1 MDLRIDIVSFPL
13 EKPFAITGHVFETT
27 DTVRV
32 TLTGNGVSGHG
43 EAVGVYY
50 LDETAESMAAQLAT
64 VAESMH
70 NLDGE
75 SPGESPGSSIGE
87 SIQALLPPGGARNAL
102 DCAWWDYRAKAR
114 GQSIWEL
121 LALTPREL
129 TTVFTLGIA
138 EPPVMAER
146 ATDARRFPHLKL
158 KLDGDRPVERLEA
171 VRGARPDAALV
182 IDVNQGWT
190 FAELRE
196 YLPHCERLGIAMIEQ
211 PLARDADEALE
222 GYRSPVP
229 LGADESCLHLGE
241 FDAAA
246 RRYDVLNIKL
256 DKCGGLTEGLAL
268 VAAAQRAG
276 MDLMVGNMTGTSL
289 SMAPSYVIGQHCRFV
304 DIDGPLLLASDVAH
318 GLEYRDGGVVGLPS
332 PALWG

>member
-1 MDLRIDIVSFPL
+1 MKLTVDIVSFPL
-13 EKPFAITGHVFETT
+13 EKPFVISGHVFETT

-32 TLTGNGVSGHG
+32 TLSHDGVSGHG

-50 LDETAESMAAQLAT
+50 LDETADSMAAQLEA
-64 VAESMH
+64 VAGELRD
-70 NLDGE
+70 LDGAA
-75 SPGESPGSSIGE
+75 
-87 SIQALLPPGGARNAL
+87 IQALLPPGGARNAL
-102 DCAWWDYRAKAR
+102 DCAWWDYRAKAA
-114 GQSIWEL
+114 GKTIWAL
-121 LALTPREL
+121 LDLVPREL

-138 EPPVMAER
+138 EPAIMAER
-146 ATDARRFPHLKL
+146 AAAAGRFPHLKL
-158 KLDGDRPVERLEA
+158 KLDSDRPIERLEA
-171 VRGARPDAALV
+171 IRAARPDAALV

-190 FAELRE
+190 FDELRE

-211 PLARDADEALE
+211 PLARGGDEALE
-222 GYRSPVP
+222 GFRSPVP

-268 VAAAQRAG
+268 VAAARRAG
-276 MDLMVGNMTGTSL
+276 MTLMVGNMTGTSL

-304 DIDGPLLLASDVAH
+304 DIDGPLLLGRDVEH
-318 GLEYRDGGVVGLPS
+318 GLDYRDGGRVGLPS